1 MFEFNYVEGAT
12 MFSAW
17 GMWFV
22 VFLED
27 RSGQDFLVLLFCQL
41 F

>member
-22 VFLED
+22 VFA
-27 RSGQDFLVLLFCQL
+27 GLF
-41 F
+41 